1 MANPT
6 PNKLLLAIDGS
17 ERALDVV
24 KYVSKFPPFHNMHV
38 VLFNVFS
45 GVPEACWRFDKNPQ
59 YGSVAREVR
68 AWEIQ
73 REKVINEFMDQA
85 KQHLIRSGFPQGAI
99 TVKLQNRK
107 KGIARDIIREAEE
120 GYGAVV
126 IGRKG
131 MGAYKEIF
139 VGSVANKIVEKAS
152 FLPVLMIGQIPPDE
166 NILVPIDSSEGAM
179 RAVEHVAATLGGF
192 DFKIHLL
199 HVIRGAMDFHEAVP
213 HLFLPKIRL
222 EDAKKESQA
231 VFDRAKRCLTNAGFR
246 ENQITTKI
254 IADAQSRAEAI
265 IQEAREQDY
274 GTIVMGR
281 RGLSKVQEFLMG
293 RVSSKVIQTIRN
305 RAVWVVT

>member
-1 MANPT
+1 MQQ
-6 PNKLLLAIDGS
+6 K
-17 ERALDVV
+17 
-24 KYVSKFPPFHNMHV
+24 
-38 VLFNVFS
+38 
-45 GVPEACWRFDKNPQ
+45 
-59 YGSVAREVR
+59 
-68 AWEIQ
+68 
-73 REKVINEFMDQA
+73 KVINEFMDQA

-131 MGAYKEIF
+131 MGTYKEIV
-139 VGSVANKIVEKAS
+139 VGSVTHKIVEKAS

-213 HLFLPKIRL
+213 HLFLPKISL
-222 EDAKKESQA
+222 EGAEKEIQA
-231 VFDRAKRCLTNAGFR
+231 VFDGAKLCLTNAGFQ

-254 IADAQSRAEAI
+254 ISDVRSRAEAI

-274 GTIVMGR
+274 GTIVIGR
-281 RGLSKVQEFLMG
+281 RGLSKVQEFFMG
-293 RVSSKVIQTIRN
+293 RVSSKIIHTIRN